1 MPTDIEKTM
10 SSRNIIQYD
19 DHGCFAKVGDV
30 VEVVDDKGNKT
41 GVFGIVTEII
51 FHGAEIMDD
60 RRYLRLATERGVYHD
75 GLVRIISH
83 ASER

>member
-1 MPTDIEKTM
+1 M
-10 SSRNIIQYD
+10 SPRNIIEYD
-19 DHGCFAKVGDV
+19 DHGSFAKVGDV
-30 VEVVDDKGNKT
+30 VEVVDDAGNKT
-41 GVFGIVTEII
+41 GIFGIVTEII
-51 FHGAEIMDD
+51 FRGTNYLDE